1 MIRCRSLEVL
11 LKCPTEAVAPNGRT
25 LQGKPF
31 GRPSAG
37 SRTVTTQIFLYST
50 SHSSKLFHI
59 QSKIKANIKLRKINL
74 AQVMNHSRASQ
85 GVTLFFFGEPS
96 SKGSNMSVLTR
107 LPTPSP
113 PPICSSPS
121 ALKLS
126 SEPPSRV
133 EGRRRRMGRGGRLR
147 LSHC

>member
-1 MIRCRSLEVL
+1 MLVTSADKTCSNQILRSPKYL
-11 LKCPTEAVAPNGRT
+11 A
-25 LQGKPF
+25 F
-31 GRPSAG
+31 WFD
-37 SRTVTTQIFLYST
+37 SRHKALATHALNRAYST
-50 SHSSKLFHI
+50 SHSSKLYHI